1 MLPPLLYSDKCNHSL
16 FCTANTNS
24 YAQKLNQ
31 VKKRVNFLLWKLKA
45 LSKILMTIRRF
56 VHFQPNFFTHLVP
69 LWLWVPGGRNST
81 CFTYHI
87 SPVSRHF
94 RHKYWMKEGRNAFDS
109 WAPGT
114 VSHKIFVLQEYLLCE
129 TEFTESIS
137 SEWGRHRNWLLEFGS
152 VPST

>member
-114 VSHKIFVLQEYLLCE
+114 KYLSSRNICYVKLNSQSQSLVNE
-129 TEFTESIS
+129 ADTEI
-137 SEWGRHRNWLLEFGS
+137 GY
-152 VPST
+152 